1 MLHHSDRIE
10 QVLSLT
16 SFQPL
21 NPSELMQAVG
31 RHSDSVEGT
40 SENDSDDDDDDD
52 DSLDHL
58 SAESGSEGDIEQ
70 GRVIKS
76 NSLSSLEQSQS
87 SLTVDSAPLED
98 QVEETFILN

>member
-1 MLHHSDRIE
+1 MLNHSDRIE

-40 SENDSDDDDDDD
+40 SENDSDDDDE

-87 SLTVDSAPLED
+87 SLTVDSVPLED

>member
-1 MLHHSDRIE
+1 MLNHSDRIE

-40 SENDSDDDDDDD
+40 SENDSDDDDD

>member
-1 MLHHSDRIE
+1 MLNHSVRIE

-40 SENDSDDDDDDD
+40 SENDSDDDDD

-87 SLTVDSAPLED
+87 SLTVDSVPLED

>member
-1 MLHHSDRIE
+1 M
-10 QVLSLT
+10 
-16 SFQPL
+16 

-40 SENDSDDDDDDD
+40 SENDSDDDDD

>member
-1 MLHHSDRIE
+1 M
-10 QVLSLT
+10 
-16 SFQPL
+16 

-40 SENDSDDDDDDD
+40 SENDSDDDDE

-58 SAESGSEGDIEQ
+58 SAESGSEGDIEH

-87 SLTVDSAPLED
+87 SLTVDSTPLED
-98 QVEETFILN
+98 QVAETFI

>member
-1 MLHHSDRIE
+1 MLNHSDRIE

-40 SENDSDDDDDDD
+40 SENDSDDDDDD
-52 DSLDHL
+52 SLDHL

-87 SLTVDSAPLED
+87 SLTVDSVPLED